1 MRSTEK
7 STHNTTIKVNGLNL
21 PEIKDLSGLKET
33 VPALKERINNL
44 FTSSNAL
51 AISVFAILSRSLS
64 FTWIFWDAIL
74 SHKLYKHQ
82 EVFPDQF
89 LRFVRLGVGIGWF
102 IGLISPLTAAVI
114 LAADG
119 IISIVR
125 YRQLKVTKSFIE
137 DVPRIA
143 RIAVALLLVPAVGFL

>member
-1 MRSTEK
+1 MRLSEK
-7 STHNTTIKVNGLNL
+7 VSNKVPSVNFRDF
-21 PEIKDLSGLKET
+21 KSR
-33 VPALKERINNL
+33 VPHVKERIKTL
-44 FTSSNAL
+44 FTRTNML
-51 AISVFAILSRSLS
+51 AISVFAILSKSLS

-82 EVFPDQF
+82 DIFPDQL

-102 IGLISPLTAAVI
+102 VGFISPLTAAII

-125 YRQLKVTKSFIE
+125 YRQLKITKNFIE
-137 DVPRIA
+137 DIPRIA
-143 RIAVALLLVPAVGFL
+143 RIAVALLLIPAVGLL

>member
-1 MRSTEK
+1 MSDEVSK
-7 STHNTTIKVNGLNL
+7 VSKVSKVNLRI
-21 PEIKDLSGLKET
+21 PH
-33 VPALKERINNL
+33 LKERINNL
-44 FTSSNAL
+44 FTAPNAF

-82 EVFPDQF
+82 EAFPDQL
-89 LRFVRLGVGIGWF
+89 LRFLRLGVGISWF
-102 IGLISPLTAAVI
+102 VGLINPMTAGII

-119 IISIVR
+119 VYSIAR
-125 YRQLKVTKSFIE
+125 YRQLKVTKSFME

-143 RIAVALLLVPAVGFL
+143 RIGVALLLIPAVGLTF